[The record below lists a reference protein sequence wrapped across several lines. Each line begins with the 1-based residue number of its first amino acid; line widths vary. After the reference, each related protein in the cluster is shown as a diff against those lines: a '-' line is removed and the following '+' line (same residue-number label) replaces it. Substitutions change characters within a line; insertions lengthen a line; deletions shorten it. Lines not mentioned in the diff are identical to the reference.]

1 MNIIH
6 TNNYCIAGDFRGV
19 EVSWI
24 LYNEFF
30 ITISLKISK
39 SKATVIVIN
48 ESILTF
54 VVVSP
59 RELQILTS

>member
-24 LYNEFF
+24 LYNDN
-30 ITISLKISK
+30 LKISK
-39 SKATVIVIN
+39 SKATVIVTN